1 MLNHDDDA
9 NLEQL
14 LESLIKM
21 VGRTNKNADSLQKS
35 IEQVNEKIDSLQL
48 RISQLEW
55 VMKAQLEEQPQ
66 VFYSMHPQ
74 TNTLSKI
81 PFHL

>member
-1 MLNHDDDA
+1 LIHHEDA
-9 NLEQL
+9 SNLEQL

-21 VGRTNKNADSLQKS
+21 VGRANQNDDSLRKS
-35 IEQVNEKIDSLQL
+35 IFQVKEELESMQL

-55 VMKAQLEEQPQ
+55 VIKAHLEQQPQ
-66 VFYSMHPQ
+66 NNFPILPHN
-74 TNTLSKI
+74 NTFSKI

>member
-1 MLNHDDDA
+1 MPNHDDAA

-21 VGRTNKNADSLQKS
+21 VGRANQNDDSLQKS
-35 IEQVNEKIDSLQL
+35 IMQVKEELESLQL

-55 VMKAQLEEQPQ
+55 VMKAQLVEQPQ
-66 VFYSMHPQ
+66 TIFSLHPQ
-74 TNTLSKI
+74 TNSLSKI